1 MDKKIAVVTGANR
14 GIGFEICRQLAAKG
28 ISVVLTSR
36 DEAKGRMAVA
46 QLRSQGLEIEFY
58 QLDVTDV
65 SGIQRLGGFL
75 ERKYGAAD
83 ILVNNA
89 GIMADAKG
97 TGMLGVQ
104 LQIIRTTMET
114 NVYGPLTLCQV
125 LIPLMRNKNYG
136 RIVNISSGL
145 GQLSEMGG
153 GTPAYRISKT
163 ALNVLTRTLAAEL
176 KGTNIL
182 VNSICPGW
190 VKTDMG
196 GPNAVKTLAEG
207 ADTAVWLATLPD
219 GGASGGFYR
228 DRKAISW

>member
-1 MDKKIAVVTGANR
+1 MMDRKIAVVTGANR

-28 ISVVLTSR
+28 IGVVLTSR

-46 QLRSQGLEIEFY
+46 QLRSQGLEVEFY
-58 QLDVTDV
+58 QLDVTDA

-97 TGMLGVQ
+97 SGVLNVQ
-104 LQIIRTTMET
+104 LRVVRATMET
-114 NVYGPLTLCQV
+114 NVYGPLLLCQS
-125 LIPLMRNKNYG
+125 LIPPMRKKNFG
-136 RIVNISSGL
+136 RIVNISSGS

-163 ALNVLTRTLAAEL
+163 ALNA
-176 KGTNIL
+176 
-182 VNSICPGW
+182 
-190 VKTDMG
+190 
-196 GPNAVKTLAEG
+196 
-207 ADTAVWLATLPD
+207 
-219 GGASGGFYR
+219 
-228 DRKAISW
+228 

>member
-1 MDKKIAVVTGANR
+1 MDRKIAAVTGANR

-28 ISVVLTSR
+28 IGVVLTSR

-46 QLRSQGLEIEFY
+46 QLRSQGLEVEFY
-58 QLDVTDV
+58 QLDVTDA

-83 ILVNNA
+83 ILINNA

-97 TGMLGVQ
+97 SGVLNVQ
-104 LQIIRTTMET
+104 LQIVRTTMET
-114 NVYGPLTLCQV
+114 NIYGPLMLCQV
-125 LIPLMRNKNYG
+125 LIPLMRKKNFG
-136 RIVNISSGL
+136 RVVNISSGL

-153 GTPAYRISKT
+153 GTPAYRMSKA
-163 ALNVLTRTLAAEL
+163 ALNALTRMLAAEL

-182 VNSICPGW
+182 VNSMCPGW

-196 GPNAVKTLAEG
+196 GPNAVRTQAEG

-228 DRKAISW
+228 DRKTISW